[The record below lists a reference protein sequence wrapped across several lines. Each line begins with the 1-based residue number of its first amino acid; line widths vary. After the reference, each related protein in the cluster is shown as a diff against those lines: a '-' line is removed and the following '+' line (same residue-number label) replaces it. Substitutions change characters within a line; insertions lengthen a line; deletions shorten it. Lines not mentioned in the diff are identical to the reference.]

1 VAELKRRH
9 QERLL
14 RVRLPSPDRPK
25 AEAVAEG
32 AGEEVAEVDETS
44 TKGDR
49 LEVVDEEVHQAVVAI
64 PRLLLLKSD
73 RQAGPDE
80 AGEEVAVEVEEEA
93 QVDQATQLH
102 QAAQAV
108 RLVVTKPR
116 PRMPLL
122 KSDRQAA
129 VVEAEEVVVEEGEAV
144 VEEEDQ
150 ARPRNDKQ
158 SPAKLEA

>member
-1 VAELKRRH
+1 MAELKRRH
-9 QERLL
+9 RERLP
-14 RVRLPSPDRPK
+14 RVRPPSPDRPK

-44 TKGDR
+44 TRGDR
-49 LEVVDEEVHQAVVAI
+49 LEVVDEEVHQAVVAT
-64 PRLLLLKSD
+64 PRLL
-73 RQAGPDE
+73 
-80 AGEEVAVEVEEEA
+80 
-93 QVDQATQLH
+93 
-102 QAAQAV
+102 
-108 RLVVTKPR
+108 
-116 PRMPLL
+116 LL